1 MSVPPLT
8 QRLEPQTA
16 MAFVLARD
24 TRLEIIDPQGGQ
36 VADVAAFA
44 RSDVR
49 ERFSPGRTLD
59 YNEKVWLS
67 TGNYLYSNRSTRM
80 LEIEQDDV
88 GRHDILLAP
97 CSARMF
103 ELLRGI
109 KDHPS
114 CHANLS
120 RALQAFGVGP
130 DDVEATFNAFM
141 NVSLTPQGGIGIGAP
156 RSQAGDRIVLRSLI
170 DLVVGVSAC
179 SSEHTNAGACKQI
192 DFRILA

>member
-8 QRLEPQTA
+8 RRLAPQTA
-16 MAFVLARD
+16 TAFVLARGA
-24 TRLEIIDPQGGQ
+24 RLEIIDPQGGQ
-36 VADVAAFA
+36 VADIAAFE

-49 ERFSPGRTLD
+49 ERFSPGRTMD

-67 TGNYLYSNRSTRM
+67 TGDYLYSNRSTRM

-103 ELLRGI
+103 ELLRGK

-120 RALQAFGVGP
+120 SALKPFGIGP
-130 DDVEATFNAFM
+130 DDIEATFNAFM
-141 NVSLTPQGGIGIGAP
+141 NVSLTAEGCVVLGAP
-156 RSQAGDRIVLRSLI
+156 SSKAGDCIVFRSLI

-179 SSEHTNAGACKQI
+179 SSEHTNAGTCKRI
-192 DFRILA
+192 DFRILD